1 MSGRDDDWLLGQIE
15 QTHRIMGIEIGVSGA
30 SECGGGWE
38 RAGVGECVHRPA
50 TISSVCG
57 EILSEIG
64 SAGTGPDHHVRRSAA
79 LNGRQLVAAQ
89 ILWGEISN

>member
-1 MSGRDDDWLLGQIE
+1 VSGRDDDWLLGQIE

-50 TISSVCG
+50 TISSVSMWG
-57 EILSEIG
+57 DPIG
-64 SAGTGPDHHVRRSAA
+64 DRV
-79 LNGRQLVAAQ
+79 GRN
-89 ILWGEISN
+89 WS